1 MNFYFFKQIII
12 LFMFFT
18 INVNAYSQS
27 FNVESPSKI
36 EHSSMSIEHKTMTH
50 ENMDMD
56 HKMKKSDC
64 CDEDKQCS
72 DCEGFDCSNV
82 NCSHCNAY
90 SGSNFILV
98 NSIIELSENLIKEK
112 LSFNLIKINSLY
124 FSIFIPPQ

>member
-36 EHSSMSIEHKTMTH
+36 EHSSMSIEHKT
-50 ENMDMD
+50 
-56 HKMKKSDC
+56 KKSDC

-90 SGSNFILV
+90 SGSNFILI